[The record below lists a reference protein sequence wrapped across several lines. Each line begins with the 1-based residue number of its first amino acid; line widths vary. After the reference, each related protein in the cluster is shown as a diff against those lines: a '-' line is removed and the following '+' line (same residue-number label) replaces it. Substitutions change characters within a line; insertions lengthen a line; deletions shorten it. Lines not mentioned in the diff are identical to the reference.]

1 MKNSL
6 RLLVIIAAL
15 LIACTNNK
23 NIQTEDAKG
32 NELEGLWTLK
42 SGKWSNDDGTF
53 LRFPE
58 DSILHGSAFV
68 MYGKNHFMVVAE
80 APRMDYFRGELVK
93 YSVDGNKLNTTRIVS
108 NIEELKGKTDVWTFK
123 IEGNILT
130 GKIGKDVEEWERVE

>member
-6 RLLVIIAAL
+6 KFLVIIAAL

-23 NIQTEDAKG
+23 NFQTEDAKG

-130 GKIGKDVEEWERVE
+130 GKIGGDVEVWEKVE